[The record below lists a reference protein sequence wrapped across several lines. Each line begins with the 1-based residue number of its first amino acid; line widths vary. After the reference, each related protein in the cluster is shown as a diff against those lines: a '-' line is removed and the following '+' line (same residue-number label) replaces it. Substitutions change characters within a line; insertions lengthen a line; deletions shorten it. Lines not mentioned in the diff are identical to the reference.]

1 MSLNGP
7 DPVSFGP
14 TQCYLG
20 HDKVADDVAVDAPL
34 RRVACARD
42 PVWKASDQTG
52 GSGRWSLRQW
62 SGTAGGGGA
71 REGLSAERLNVDG
84 SLPVCVCASC
94 SRTSYG

>member
-1 MSLNGP
+1 M
-7 DPVSFGP
+7 GP
-14 TQCYLG
+14 TQCHLARPSVIWVMT
-20 HDKVADDVAVDAPL
+20 KWQTMWPSTPL
-34 RRVACARD
+34 CGESHAREI

-84 SLPVCVCASC
+84 SLPVCASC